1 MSKRLF
7 LAIPLKAGLLLSKQK
22 AFLESNLKE
31 EKVNWVKP
39 ENMHLT
45 LFFIGKTASI
55 RIPEIIEAIKSTTEN
70 ASAFS
75 LILERIGIFGSD
87 YHARVIWVGVRENPA
102 LLYLQKLLVL
112 AFEKIDFLSDRQNFV
127 PHSTLGRIKQIKH
140 KDHFK
145 RVLERTEKGFIQ
157 ETVVNTLVLY
167 ESILTKEGPIY
178 IEIER
183 FKLP

>member
-7 LAIPLKAGLLLSKQK
+7 LAIPLKAGLLLNKQK

-31 EKVNWVKP
+31 EKVNWVKQ

-45 LFFIGKTASI
+45 LFFIGKTASV
-55 RIPEIIEAIKSTTEN
+55 RIPGIIEAIKSTTEN
-70 ASAFS
+70 ASSFS

-87 YHARVIWVGVRENPA
+87 YHARVIWVGVRENHF
-102 LLYLQKLLVL
+102 LLNLQKSLVL
-112 AFEKIDFLSDRQNFV
+112 AFEKIGFLSDRQNFV
-127 PHSTLGRIKQIKH
+127 PHFTLGRIYQIKH

-145 RVLERTEKGFIQ
+145 RVLERTEKGFVQ
-157 ETVVNTLVLY
+157 ESAVDTLVLY
-167 ESILTKEGPIY
+167 ESILTPDGPIY

-183 FKLP
+183 FKLK